1 MNFDRLI
8 LSIINAH
15 YNWMMEEG
23 IAPQILVNTQHEGVI
38 IPKHLK
44 MNPTVI
50 LKITMAATSNLSFN
64 ETNMT
69 FNARFNGQSFA
80 CTIPLRA
87 IIGWPVDMPNGQ
99 RIVMPNVIY
108 PKSELANNAP
118 ATAATPVTD
127 AAPATAEPDDVTPTT
142 SDNKVV
148 TLADRRKK
156 T

>member
-8 LSIINAH
+8 LALVNAH
-15 YNWMMEEG
+15 YNWMLEEG

-50 LKITMAATSNLSFN
+50 LRITMAATSNLSFN

-69 FNARFNGQSFA
+69 FNAGFNGQLFA

-87 IIGWPVDMPNGQ
+87 IIGWPVDIPPNGD
-99 RIVMPNVIY
+99 RAILPCVNYPNVGADVT
-108 PKSELANNAP
+108 SQQTAP
-118 ATAATPVTD
+118 P
-127 AAPATAEPDDVTPTT
+127 PAEPAKLHAVETADST
-142 SDNKVV
+142 SGKVV
-148 TLADRRKK
+148 SIGSRKK
-156 T
+156 KT